1 MVKSKKFIAS
11 VVTAAMAVAMLSLPT
26 FAANYGSSYSDNFST
41 TSTQKLSTHS
51 YSGRDISFTANNL
64 STNANQVQTFY
75 VSLYAKTTFGGSRI
89 GSRAICT
96 SDVSGGGLTYYGAN
110 TTGSAKDCYW
120 TIDKAETNGYSVAG
134 TINSTSSTL

>member
-64 STNANQVQTFY
+64 STNANQAQTFY
-75 VSLYAKTTFGGSRI
+75 VCLYAKTTFGGNQI
-89 GSRAICT
+89 GSKAVCT
-96 SDVSGGGLTYYGAN
+96 SDVSGGGLTYFNAN
-110 TTGSAKDCYW
+110 TTGSGKDFYW
-120 TIDKAETNGYSVAG
+120 TIEKAETNGYSVAG
-134 TINSTSSTL
+134 IINSTSSTL